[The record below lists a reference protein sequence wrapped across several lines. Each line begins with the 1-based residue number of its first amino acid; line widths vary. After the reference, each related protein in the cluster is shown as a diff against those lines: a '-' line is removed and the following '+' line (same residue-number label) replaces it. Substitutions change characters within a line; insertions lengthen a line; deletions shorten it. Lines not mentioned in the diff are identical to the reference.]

1 MFTKGTVQDRL
12 SRCFQLDRYE
22 TSNEGIHIMRLSD
35 EAKALFLLNK
45 GMPIVGLIHKET
57 KLIVL
62 ALCIPKKVSLDLNDE
77 GEATSGRFIS
87 DNCVMN
93 KKDLDE
99 VNALLKQG
107 YVPRIAYTASS
118 QFDEIS
124 AHQFL
129 FKQKCEST
137 KKSDWG
143 GFALT
148 LNSTEQLDYTFVSGA
163 FNSPPGKRLQGSKL
177 SQELIHEVIKQTA
190 ELGFEPKNT
199 VITEG
204 ILPSLETGTFI
215 NSPSRQATPPRWLFQ
230 KHGINPCVPGER
242 GIDEGNTT
250 PKTPRY

>member
-1 MFTKGTVQDRL
+1 
-12 SRCFQLDRYE
+12 
-22 TSNEGIHIMRLSD
+22 MRLSD

-93 KKDLDE
+93 KEDLDE

-118 QFDEIS
+118 PFDEIS

-163 FNSPPGKRLQGSKL
+163 FNSPPGKRVQGSKL
-177 SQELIHEVIKQTA
+177 SQELIDEVKKQTA
-190 ELGFEPKNT
+190 ELGFVPKNT
-199 VITEG
+199 AITEG
-204 ILPSLETGTFI
+204 ILPSRQTGEFK
-215 NSPSRQATPPRWLFQ
+215 NSPSRQATPPRGLF
-230 KHGINPCVPGER
+230 NPSRDPEIDQVNSVPDGSS
-242 GIDEGNTT
+242 T
-250 PKTPRY
+250 PKRPRL